1 MAWTRSVTCELTVSI
16 DGDNED
22 RADQEI
28 TSSFKGILMK
38 KSEPFT
44 FNAIKTTE
52 MKKGLAKVNKHLLK
66 QLNAG
71 RMPINFL
78 AIKFLQIQILS
89 QQEEHSYIRC
99 CSLLT

>member
-1 MAWTRSVTCELTVSI
+1 MICELTISI
-16 DGDNED
+16 DGDNEE
-22 RADQEI
+22 RSDQEI
-28 TSSFKGILMK
+28 TSSFKGITMK

-52 MKKGLAKVNKHLLK
+52 MKKGLAKVNKRLLK
-66 QLNAG
+66 LNAG